1 MYRNLQADQ
10 KEKVVKS
17 VVITL
22 LIAVLIFFI
31 FDKSKYIGDKPIIVT
46 QIDTIYSTDTIVKYK
61 KGKDIPFEI
70 YRVLEDTIH
79 DTIELIRD
87 YSTIKVY
94 YDTIKQDSSTFYIR
108 DTIYQNAIQ
117 AREFKAEIGFKT
129 IYNTTTIT
137 KPERSAIYLGFLTDL
152 RAFDNKLG
160 LGLGLGYYT
169 PKKGLFLL
177 NATTNQYSLGIYKKF

>member
-1 MYRNLQADQ
+1 M
-10 KEKVVKS
+10 KS

-46 QIDTIYSTDTIVKYK
+46 KVDTIYSKDTIVKYK

-87 YSTIKVY
+87 YSTVKVY
-94 YDTIKQDSSTFYIR
+94 SDTIKQDSSTFYIQ
-108 DTIYQNAIQ
+108 DSIFQNKILNRA
-117 AREFKAEIGFKT
+117 FKAEIGFKT

-177 NATTNQYSLGIYKKF
+177 NATTNNYSLGYYKKF

>member
-1 MYRNLQADQ
+1 M
-10 KEKVVKS
+10 KS
-17 VVITL
+17 VIITL

-46 QIDTIYSTDTIVKYK
+46 KVDTVYSKDTLVRYK

-79 DTIELIRD
+79 DTVQIISD
-87 YSTIKVY
+87 YSLKYVY
-94 YDTIKQDSSTFYIR
+94 SDTIRQDSNTFYIQDSIFKNKILNR
-108 DTIYQNAIQ
+108 A
-117 AREFKAEIGFKT
+117 FKAEIAYKT

-137 KPERSAIYLGFLTDL
+137 KKDKNAIYLGFLTDL
-152 RAFDNKLG
+152 RAFDNKVG
-160 LGLGLGYYT
+160 LGVGIGYYT

-177 NATTNQYSLGIYKKF
+177 NATTNQYSLGYYKKF

>member
-1 MYRNLQADQ
+1 M
-10 KEKVVKS
+10 KS
-17 VVITL
+17 VIITL

-31 FDKSKYIGDKPIIVT
+31 FDKSKYIGDKPIIITKV
-46 QIDTIYSTDTIVKYK
+46 DTVYSKDTIVKVK

-70 YRVLEDTIH
+70 YRVLEDSIFVH
-79 DTIELIRD
+79 DTVQILSD
-87 YSTIKVY
+87 YYATRVY
-94 YDTIKQDSSTFYIR
+94 KDTITQDSSKFYIQ
-108 DTIYQNAIQ
+108 DSISQNKIQ
-117 AREFKAEIGFKT
+117 SRLFKADISNKT

-160 LGLGLGYYT
+160 LGVGLGYYS

>member
-1 MYRNLQADQ
+1 M
-10 KEKVVKS
+10 KS

-46 QIDTIYSTDTIVKYK
+46 QIDTIYSKDTIVKYK

-87 YSTIKVY
+87 YSTVKVY
-94 YDTIKQDSSTFYIR
+94 SDTIKQDSSTFYIQ
-108 DTIYQNAIQ
+108 DSISQNKILNRA
-117 AREFKAEIGFKT
+117 FKAEIGFKT

-137 KPERSAIYLGFLTDL
+137 KPERSAVYLGFLTDL

-177 NATTNQYSLGIYKKF
+177 NATTNNYSLGYYKKF

>member
-1 MYRNLQADQ
+1 M
-10 KEKVVKS
+10 KS

-46 QIDTIYSTDTIVKYK
+46 QIDTIYYTDTIVKYK
-61 KGKDIPFEI
+61 NGKDIPFEI

-87 YSTIKVY
+87 YSTFKVY
-94 YDTIKQDSSTFYIR
+94 SDTIKQDSSTFYIR
-108 DTIYQNAIQ
+108 DTIYQNSIQ
-117 AREFKAEIGFKT
+117 SREFKAEIAYKT

-137 KPERSAIYLGFLTDL
+137 KKDKSAIYLGFLTDL
-152 RAFDNKLG
+152 RAFDNKIG
-160 LGLGLGYYT
+160 LGVGLGYYS

>member
-1 MYRNLQADQ
+1 
-10 KEKVVKS
+10 VKS

-61 KGKDIPFEI
+61 KGKEIPFEI
-70 YRVLEDTIH
+70 YRVLEDSIFIH
-79 DTIELIRD
+79 DTIQVLSD
-87 YSTIKVY
+87 YYATRVY
-94 YDTIKQDSSTFYIR
+94 KDTITQDSSKFYIQ
-108 DTIYQNAIQ
+108 DSISQNKIQ
-117 AREFKAEIGFKT
+117 ARLFKAEIAYKT

-137 KPERSAIYLGFLTDL
+137 KKDKSAIYLGFLTDL

-177 NATTNQYSLGIYKKF
+177 NATTNNYSLGYYKKF